1 MNAELI
7 ELMQLVNEGRAQEA
21 LKDLP
26 GYLERNPRD
35 VVAWVLLSQIAPRP
49 QVAKFAMQEAARLD
63 PTHPMLRRYVARPG
77 QAPLASSAR
86 IGQEMAMRVRSDR
99 LRATSLR
106 LRSQHLD
113 QDALETTVGYMGQ
126 EEFPALQS
134 AQALVWPFGPRHEKG
149 RRLGELLAEGKITRQ
164 DLEWARDEARE
175 VRVRQAARV
184 ILAHMA
190 RLPNVAMTVHEARLI
205 AWPFRRFTRPLGEL
219 VDEGTLKTDDLR
231 RVAWHA
237 ADARL
242 RQAARLVLPL
252 LEKQRGER
260 REAQAQPV
268 AVPSSKAGARTTR
281 GTASASPARRRARSG
296 IPTTDYWDHGERQQ
310 RQIQIA
316 LVVLSLL
323 LVACVG
329 LMLLGIFVSYFILN
343 VTPRL
348 W

>member
-1 MNAELI
+1 M
-7 ELMQLVNEGRAQEA
+7 
-21 LKDLP
+21 
-26 GYLERNPRD
+26 
-35 VVAWVLLSQIAPRP
+35 AWVLLSQIAPRP

-77 QAPLASSAR
+77 GQAPPLASEAHIS
-86 IGQEMAMRVRSDR
+86 QEMALRVRSDR

-106 LRSQHLD
+106 LRSQHLE
-113 QDALETTVGYMGQ
+113 QDAMGGATVGYMGQ

-134 AQALVWPFGPRHEKG
+134 ARALIWPFGPRHERG
-149 RRLGELLAEGKITRQ
+149 RPLGDLLAEGKVTRQ

-184 ILAHMA
+184 VLAHMA
-190 RLPNVAMTVHEARLI
+190 RLPNVSMTVQEARLL

-219 VDEGTLKTDDLR
+219 VDEGTLKPKDLQ

-252 LEKQRGER
+252 LEAQGEE
-260 REAQAQPV
+260 REAPVPPV
-268 AVPSSKAGARTTR
+268 AVASSSEAVARTPR
-281 GTASASPARRRARSG
+281 VASSSTARLRARQAT
-296 IPTTDYWDHGERQQ
+296 PTTDYWDKGERRQ
-310 RQIQIA
+310 RQIKIA
-316 LVVLSLL
+316 LVVLSLM

-329 LMLLGIFVSYFILN
+329 LMLLTIFVSYFILN
-343 VTPRL
+343 ISPRL

>member
-1 MNAELI
+1 
-7 ELMQLVNEGRAQEA
+7 MQLVQEGRAQEA
-21 LKDLP
+21 LKGLP
-26 GYLERNPRD
+26 EYLEKNPRD

-77 QAPLASSAR
+77 QAPPLASEAH
-86 IGQEMAMRVRSDR
+86 IGQEMALRVRSDR

-106 LRSQHLD
+106 LRSQHLE
-113 QDALETTVGYMGQ
+113 QDAMAGATVGYMGQ

-134 AQALVWPFGPRHEKG
+134 ARALIWPFGPRHERG
-149 RRLGELLAEGKITRQ
+149 RPLGDLLAEGKITRQ

-184 ILAHMA
+184 VLAHMA
-190 RLPNVAMTVHEARLI
+190 RLPNVSMTVQEARLL

-219 VDEGTLKTDDLR
+219 VDEGTLKPKDLE

-252 LEKQRGER
+252 LEAQGEEG
-260 REAQAQPV
+260 REAPVQPIAV
-268 AVPSSKAGARTTR
+268 AASSEAVARTSR
-281 GTASASPARRRARSG
+281 VASLPTARLRAHPG
-296 IPTTDYWDHGERQQ
+296 GPTTDYWDKGERRQ
-310 RQIQIA
+310 RQIKIA
-316 LVVLSLL
+316 LVVLSLM

-329 LMLLGIFVSYFILN
+329 LMLLTIFVSYFILN
-343 VTPRL
+343 ISPRL